1 MGKNSRQHYGIIL
14 VYCMK
19 KFIFLFLVFTSIFS
33 KYVFAADLL
42 EIYNIAIKSDP
53 ELLAAEAKHQS
64 TLQEYPIARSN
75 LLPNIRFKGTSQRTR
90 ESIDGAIYGSSSPTS
105 QFTTDEYSIN
115 LKQPLYRR
123 DLFSLLE
130 KSEYQVAKSLAERD
144 SARQNLIIRVV
155 EAYFNILDS
164 EDNIDYVVSEK
175 AAIKSQLDES
185 KKRLEVGLIAITD
198 YAEAKASYDLSETN
212 VIEAQNQKD
221 LARESLYV
229 LTGKQFKSFS
239 SLNHNIKAKSPDPD
253 DIKSW
258 ENFAVKQ
265 NLDLLTYRRAQ
276 DIAIANLKFER
287 SKHFPTL
294 DIYGT
299 IKETDKGGGSSG
311 AFDSNNDFIGIELNI
326 PIFIGGNTYYSSKQA
341 EFEKEKARYDLL
353 KKKREVIRDSRQA
366 FLNLKS
372 AISKVNA
379 SKKALES
386 NELSVEY
393 NKAGFEVGTRSTT
406 DVLLALKEFYKAK
419 KNYSK
424 SKYDYLMSKLK
435 LKQSIGTLSIDDLK
449 VVNSWLN

>member
-185 KKRLEVGLIAITD
+185 KK
-198 YAEAKASYDLSETN
+198 EAKASYDLSETN